1 MDKNNTSLVTKPI
14 TVRVKNEAAEYFK
27 GKPLN
32 RMIESLQRYIEEG
45 RIKEVDGELVV
56 TGAFMVDKK
65 IVDDL
70 ELIGEMYDMT
80 FDEMFTEL
88 HRAIDEG
95 EIDVKEKRFV
105 YPPELRVYPKVN
117 KGYTP
122 QREKRDAK

>member
-105 YPPELRVYPKVN
+105 YPDNAE
-117 KGYTP
+117 
-122 QREKRDAK
+122 